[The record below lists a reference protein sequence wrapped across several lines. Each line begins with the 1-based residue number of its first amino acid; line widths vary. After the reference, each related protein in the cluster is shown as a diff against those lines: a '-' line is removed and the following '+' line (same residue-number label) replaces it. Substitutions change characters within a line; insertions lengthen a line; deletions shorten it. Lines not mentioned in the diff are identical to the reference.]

1 MHLALVGT
9 PNSGKT
15 ALFNALTGS
24 RQKVANYPG
33 VTVER
38 KEGSFVTP
46 SGRQVSVVDLPGT
59 YSLRGRSPDEEIT
72 RDVVL
77 GRTKGEAMPDLV
89 LCVADSTN
97 LRLTIRLVLELKSTG
112 RPLALVLNMFDIATR
127 RGVTV
132 DVPRLSEALGVPV
145 VTSIA
150 VRKGGT
156 ADLLRL
162 TDEIAGASATP
173 HRQNLWEPLT
183 VSQLR
188 ATQREAD
195 RIIAATVSLPARP
208 DTWTARIDAVVLHPV
223 AGLAILMLLLF
234 VMFQAVFAWA
244 QPLMELLSSAFEAL
258 GQFVH
263 DTLPAGLL
271 QSFLQNGVISGVGS
285 VIVFLPQIIIIF
297 LFILLLED
305 FGYMARAAFLMDR
318 IMGGA
323 GLHGRAFIPL
333 LSSFA
338 CAIPGIMATRVIDN
352 RRDRLTTIL
361 IAPLMTCSARIP
373 VYTLIIS
380 AFIPAKM
387 IWGWVNLQGLVMFGL
402 YAAGIVSALGD
413 VVPDQILHVARLR
426 AGAVHAGTARLQ
438 DAAAEEHRDRHLHA
452 REYVPAARR
461 HHDLLDDGADL
472 VSGVVPGSRLPA
484 PTEPAI
490 NYSLAAMIGKAI
502 APLLSPLGFNWQI
515 AVALIPG
522 MAAREV
528 AVAALGTVYAIE
540 GGKEAADANR
550 TGAGDQMEP
559 CHRAVAAR
567 LVHLRAAMRFHAGGD
582 PPRNRQLEVDGGHL
596 RLHAGARLCREF
608 CHLQH
613 RGGARRRVAKG
624 RHGTVMGIENF
635 RQLAGYNHWANR
647 RLYDAALKMPD
658 EHYRRPTG
666 VFFGS
671 LHGTL
676 NHLLLTDRV
685 WLKRL
690 TGEGEHPA
698 RLNAILHEDLKDL
711 VRARMTEDARL
722 IKVIGGYSAA
732 DLGNTVSYQ
741 TMSGAPQQQP
751 LRDILLHLFNHQ
763 THHRGHAHACCS
775 IVTGTEP
782 LSLDLLLFQR
792 GVPAPDL
799 N

>member
-15 ALFNALTGS
+15 SLFNALTGS

-38 KEGSFVTP
+38 KEGTFVTP
-46 SGRQVSVVDLPGT
+46 RGRQVSLVDLPGT

-72 RDVVL
+72 RDIVL
-77 GRTKGEAMPDLV
+77 GRSSGEALPDLV

-97 LRLTIRLVLELKSTG
+97 LRLTIRLLLELKSTG
-112 RPLALVLNMFDIATR
+112 RPLALVLNMFDIAKH

-162 TDEIAGASATP
+162 TDEILALAPSP
-173 HRQNLWEPLT
+173 DRQNLWQPLT
-183 VSQLR
+183 VSELR
-188 ATQREAD
+188 ATQGEAD
-195 RIIAATVSLPARP
+195 RIIATTVSLPERP
-208 DTWTARIDAVVLHPV
+208 DTWTARIDAMVLHPV
-223 AGLAILMLLLF
+223 GGLAILLLILF

-244 QPLMELLSSAFEAL
+244 QPLMDLLSSSFDGA

-338 CAIPGIMATRVIDN
+338 CAIPGIMATRVIDD

-380 AFIPAKM
+380 AFIPPKL

-402 YAAGIVSALGD
+402 YAVGIASALGVSFMIKYFMLRD
-413 VVPDQILHVARLR
+413 YAPAPFMLELPDYKMPRVRSIAIGVYNRAKMFLQR
-426 AGAVHAGTARLQ
+426 AGTTIFSMMVLIWFLASFPQPPLG
-438 DAAAEEHRDRHLHA
+438 AE
-452 REYVPAARR
+452 
-461 HHDLLDDGADL
+461 G
-472 VSGVVPGSRLPA
+472 
-484 PTEPAI
+484 PAI
-490 NYSLAAMIGKAI
+490 NYSLAAIIGKAV
-502 APLLSPLGFNWQI
+502 APLLAPVGFNWQL

-540 GGKEAADANR
+540 GGKEAAEQIGQILATKWSLATALSVLAWYIFAPQCASTLAVIRRETGSWKWMAVTFGYMLALAYAASLATYNVAVSL
-550 TGAGDQMEP
+550 GAG
-559 CHRAVAAR
+559 
-567 LVHLRAAMRFHAGGD
+567 
-582 PPRNRQLEVDGGHL
+582 
-596 RLHAGARLCREF
+596 
-608 CHLQH
+608 
-613 RGGARRRVAKG
+613 
-624 RHGTVMGIENF
+624 
-635 RQLAGYNHWANR
+635 
-647 RLYDAALKMPD
+647 
-658 EHYRRPTG
+658 
-666 VFFGS
+666 
-671 LHGTL
+671 
-676 NHLLLTDRV
+676 
-685 WLKRL
+685 
-690 TGEGEHPA
+690 
-698 RLNAILHEDLKDL
+698 
-711 VRARMTEDARL
+711 
-722 IKVIGGYSAA
+722 
-732 DLGNTVSYQ
+732 
-741 TMSGAPQQQP
+741 
-751 LRDILLHLFNHQ
+751 
-763 THHRGHAHACCS
+763 
-775 IVTGTEP
+775 
-782 LSLDLLLFQR
+782 
-792 GVPAPDL
+792 
-799 N
+799 

>member
-46 SGRQVSVVDLPGT
+46 HGRQVSLVDLPGT

-72 RDVVL
+72 RDIVL
-77 GRTKGEAMPDLV
+77 GRTRGESLPDLV

-97 LRLTIRLVLELKSTG
+97 LRLTIRLLLELKKTG
-112 RPLALVLNMFDIATR
+112 RPIALVLNMFDIATR

-132 DVPRLSEALGVPV
+132 DVYRLSEALGVPV

-162 TDEIAGASATP
+162 TDQILSRARPASGE
-173 HRQNLWEPLT
+173 NLWHPPT
-183 VSQLR
+183 VPELR

-208 DTWTARIDAVVLHPV
+208 DTWTARIDAVVLHPIG
-223 AGLAILMLLLF
+223 GLAILLLILF
-234 VMFQAVFAWA
+234 VMFQAVFAWT
-244 QPLMELLSSAFEAL
+244 QPLMELLSSAFEGI
-258 GQFVH
+258 GQLVH

-271 QSFLQNGVISGVGS
+271 QSFLQNGVISGVGT
-285 VIVFLPQIIIIF
+285 VVVFLPQIIIVF

-380 AFIPAKM
+380 AFIPETEV
-387 IWGWVNLQGLVMFGL
+387 WGWINLRGLVMFGL
-402 YAAGIVSALGD
+402 YAAGIASALGLSFL
-413 VVPDQILHVARLR
+413 VKFFMW
-426 AGAVHAGTARLQ
+426 
-438 DAAAEEHRDRHLHA
+438 RD
-452 REYVPAARR
+452 Y
-461 HHDLLDDGADL
+461 
-472 VSGVVPGSRLPA
+472 LPA
-484 PTEPAI
+484 PFMLELPDYKTPRVRSIAIGIFNRAKMFLKRAGTTIFAMMVLIWFLASFPQPPVGAQDAAI
-490 NYSLAAMIGKAI
+490 NYSLAAIIGKAI
-502 APLLSPLGFNWQI
+502 APLLAPLGFNWQI

-540 GGKEAADANR
+540 GGKEAAEQIGQVLATKWSLATALSLLVWYIFAPQCASTLAVIRRETGSWKWMALTFVYMLVLAYAASLATYNIAVAS
-550 TGAGDQMEP
+550 GAG
-559 CHRAVAAR
+559 
-567 LVHLRAAMRFHAGGD
+567 
-582 PPRNRQLEVDGGHL
+582 
-596 RLHAGARLCREF
+596 
-608 CHLQH
+608 
-613 RGGARRRVAKG
+613 
-624 RHGTVMGIENF
+624 
-635 RQLAGYNHWANR
+635 
-647 RLYDAALKMPD
+647 
-658 EHYRRPTG
+658 
-666 VFFGS
+666 
-671 LHGTL
+671 
-676 NHLLLTDRV
+676 
-685 WLKRL
+685 
-690 TGEGEHPA
+690 
-698 RLNAILHEDLKDL
+698 
-711 VRARMTEDARL
+711 
-722 IKVIGGYSAA
+722 
-732 DLGNTVSYQ
+732 
-741 TMSGAPQQQP
+741 
-751 LRDILLHLFNHQ
+751 
-763 THHRGHAHACCS
+763 
-775 IVTGTEP
+775 
-782 LSLDLLLFQR
+782 
-792 GVPAPDL
+792 
-799 N
+799 

>member
-1 MHLALVGT
+1 MEAALMHLALVGT

-46 SGRQVSVVDLPGT
+46 KGRQVSVVDLPGT

-77 GRTKGEAMPDLV
+77 GRTKGEALPDLV

-112 RPLALVLNMFDIATR
+112 RPLALVLNMFDIASR

-132 DVPRLSEALGVPV
+132 DVPHLSEALGIPV

-150 VRKGGT
+150 VRRGGT

-162 TDEIAGASATP
+162 TDDILIQTPAP
-173 HRQNLWEPLT
+173 HRPNLWEPLT
-183 VSQLR
+183 VTQLR
-188 ATQREAD
+188 TTQREAD
-195 RIIAATVSLPARP
+195 RIIANTVSLPERP
-208 DTWTARIDAVVLHPV
+208 DTWTARIDAIVLHPV

-244 QPLMELLSSAFEAL
+244 QPLMELLSSAFEAA

-263 DTLPAGLL
+263 DTVPAGLL

-305 FGYMARAAFLMDR
+305 LGYMARAAFLMDR

-380 AFIPAKM
+380 AFIPAKL

-402 YAAGIVSALGD
+402 YASGIVSALGVSFLIKFLMLRD
-413 VVPDQILHVARLR
+413 YTPAPFMLELPDYKMPRLKSIAIGVYTRAKMFLQR
-426 AGAVHAGTARLQ
+426 AGTTIFSMMVLIWFLASFPLAPAGA
-438 DAAAEEHRDRHLHA
+438 
-452 REYVPAARR
+452 
-461 HHDLLDDGADL
+461 
-472 VSGVVPGSRLPA
+472 
-484 PTEPAI
+484 TEPAI
-490 NYSLAAMIGKAI
+490 NFSLAAMIGKAI

-540 GGKEAADANR
+540 GGKEAAAQIGQVLATKWSLATALSLLAWYIFAPQCASTLAVIR
-550 TGAGDQMEP
+550 RETGSWRWMAVTFGYMLALAYAASLATYTIAVALGAG
-559 CHRAVAAR
+559 
-567 LVHLRAAMRFHAGGD
+567 
-582 PPRNRQLEVDGGHL
+582 
-596 RLHAGARLCREF
+596 
-608 CHLQH
+608 
-613 RGGARRRVAKG
+613 
-624 RHGTVMGIENF
+624 
-635 RQLAGYNHWANR
+635 
-647 RLYDAALKMPD
+647 
-658 EHYRRPTG
+658 
-666 VFFGS
+666 
-671 LHGTL
+671 
-676 NHLLLTDRV
+676 
-685 WLKRL
+685 
-690 TGEGEHPA
+690 
-698 RLNAILHEDLKDL
+698 
-711 VRARMTEDARL
+711 
-722 IKVIGGYSAA
+722 
-732 DLGNTVSYQ
+732 
-741 TMSGAPQQQP
+741 
-751 LRDILLHLFNHQ
+751 
-763 THHRGHAHACCS
+763 
-775 IVTGTEP
+775 
-782 LSLDLLLFQR
+782 
-792 GVPAPDL
+792 
-799 N
+799 

>member
-1 MHLALVGT
+1 MHVALVGT

-15 ALFNALTGS
+15 SLFNALTGS

-38 KEGSFVTP
+38 KEGAFVTP
-46 SGRQVSVVDLPGT
+46 QGRQVSVVDLPGT

-72 RDVVL
+72 RDFVL
-77 GRTKGEAMPDLV
+77 GRATGEVLPDLV

-97 LRLTIRLVLELKSTG
+97 LRLTIRLLLELKNTG
-112 RPLALVLNMFDIATR
+112 RPLALVLNMFDIAKR

-156 ADLLRL
+156 TDLLRL
-162 TDEIAGASATP
+162 TDELLAPSPAP
-173 HRQNLWEPLT
+173 DRQNTWRPLT
-183 VSQLR
+183 VSELR

-195 RIIAATVSLPARP
+195 RIIASAVTLPERP

-223 AGLAILMLLLF
+223 GGLLILLLILF

-244 QPLMELLSSAFEAL
+244 QPLMELLSSGFDTA

-263 DTLPAGLL
+263 DKLPAGLL

-380 AFIPAKM
+380 AFIPPTQV
-387 IWGWVNLQGLVMFGL
+387 WGFVNLQGLVMFGL
-402 YAAGIVSALGD
+402 YAAGIISALLMSFLIKFFMMRD
-413 VVPDQILHVARLR
+413 YQPAPFMLELPDYKMPRLR
-426 AGAVHAGTARLQ
+426 SIAIGIYTRAKMFLQRAGTTIFAMMVLIWFLASFPQ
-438 DAAAEEHRDRHLHA
+438 PPE
-452 REYVPAARR
+452 
-461 HHDLLDDGADL
+461 GA
-472 VSGVVPGSRLPA
+472 
-484 PTEPAI
+484 TEPAI
-490 NYSLAAMIGKAI
+490 NYSLAAMIGQAI
-502 APLLSPLGFNWQI
+502 APLLKPIGFNWQI
-515 AVALIPG
+515 AVALVPG

-540 GGKEAADANR
+540 GGKEAAEQIGQVLASKWSLATALALLAWYIFAPQCASTLAVIR
-550 TGAGDQMEP
+550 RETGSWRWMGVTFAYMLALAYAASFATYHIAVALGAG
-559 CHRAVAAR
+559 
-567 LVHLRAAMRFHAGGD
+567 
-582 PPRNRQLEVDGGHL
+582 
-596 RLHAGARLCREF
+596 
-608 CHLQH
+608 
-613 RGGARRRVAKG
+613 
-624 RHGTVMGIENF
+624 
-635 RQLAGYNHWANR
+635 
-647 RLYDAALKMPD
+647 
-658 EHYRRPTG
+658 
-666 VFFGS
+666 
-671 LHGTL
+671 
-676 NHLLLTDRV
+676 
-685 WLKRL
+685 
-690 TGEGEHPA
+690 
-698 RLNAILHEDLKDL
+698 
-711 VRARMTEDARL
+711 
-722 IKVIGGYSAA
+722 
-732 DLGNTVSYQ
+732 
-741 TMSGAPQQQP
+741 
-751 LRDILLHLFNHQ
+751 
-763 THHRGHAHACCS
+763 
-775 IVTGTEP
+775 
-782 LSLDLLLFQR
+782 
-792 GVPAPDL
+792 
-799 N
+799 

>member
-1 MHLALVGT
+1 MEAPLMHLALVGT

-46 SGRQVSVVDLPGT
+46 LGRQVSLVDLPGT

-77 GRTKGEAMPDLV
+77 GRTAGEALPDLV

-97 LRLTIRLVLELKSTG
+97 LRLTIRLVLELKRTG
-112 RPLALVLNMFDIATR
+112 RPLMLVLNMFDIATR

-132 DVPRLSEALGVPV
+132 DVARLSEALGIPV

-156 ADLLRL
+156 AELLRR
-162 TDEIAGASATP
+162 TDEIAAQAAIP
-173 HRQNLWEPLT
+173 VQENRWQPLS
-183 VSQLR
+183 VAELR

-195 RIIAATVSLPARP
+195 RIIAATVSLPAKP

-223 AGLAILMLLLF
+223 AGLAVLAAILF

-244 QPLMELLSSAFEAL
+244 QPLMELLSSAFVAL
-258 GQFVH
+258 GQLVH

-271 QSFLQNGVISGVGS
+271 QNFLQNGVISGVGS

-380 AFIPAKM
+380 AFIPAKQ
-387 IWGWVNLQGLVMFGL
+387 IWGWVDLRGLVMFGL
-402 YAAGIVSALGD
+402 YAAGIASALGVSFVIKFFMLRD
-413 VVPDQILHVARLR
+413 YAPAPFMLELPDYKMPRVRSVAIGIYTRAKMFLQR
-426 AGAVHAGTARLQ
+426 AGTTIFSMMVLIWFLASFPLPPAG
-438 DAAAEEHRDRHLHA
+438 AE
-452 REYVPAARR
+452 
-461 HHDLLDDGADL
+461 G
-472 VSGVVPGSRLPA
+472 
-484 PTEPAI
+484 PAI
-490 NYSLAAMIGKAI
+490 NYSLAAMIGKALE
-502 APLLSPLGFNWQI
+502 PLLAPLGFNWQI

-540 GGKEAADANR
+540 GGKEAAEQIGQVLATKWSLATALSLLAWYIFAPQCASTLAVIRRETGSWKWMAVTFGYMFALAYAASFATYNIALAF
-550 TGAGDQMEP
+550 GAG
-559 CHRAVAAR
+559 
-567 LVHLRAAMRFHAGGD
+567 
-582 PPRNRQLEVDGGHL
+582 
-596 RLHAGARLCREF
+596 
-608 CHLQH
+608 
-613 RGGARRRVAKG
+613 
-624 RHGTVMGIENF
+624 
-635 RQLAGYNHWANR
+635 
-647 RLYDAALKMPD
+647 
-658 EHYRRPTG
+658 
-666 VFFGS
+666 
-671 LHGTL
+671 
-676 NHLLLTDRV
+676 
-685 WLKRL
+685 
-690 TGEGEHPA
+690 
-698 RLNAILHEDLKDL
+698 
-711 VRARMTEDARL
+711 
-722 IKVIGGYSAA
+722 
-732 DLGNTVSYQ
+732 
-741 TMSGAPQQQP
+741 
-751 LRDILLHLFNHQ
+751 
-763 THHRGHAHACCS
+763 
-775 IVTGTEP
+775 
-782 LSLDLLLFQR
+782 
-792 GVPAPDL
+792 
-799 N
+799 